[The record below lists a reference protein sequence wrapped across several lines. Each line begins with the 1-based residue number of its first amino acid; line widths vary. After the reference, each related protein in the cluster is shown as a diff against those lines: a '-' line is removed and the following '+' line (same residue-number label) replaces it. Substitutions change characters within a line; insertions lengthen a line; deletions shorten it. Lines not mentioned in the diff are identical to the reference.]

1 MLTNHEPD
9 RNIEDL
15 TDAEIAPTSKK
26 GSAISN
32 ERRAQS
38 HRTVGKGAITVKY
51 RLEATRVTA
60 DADAEM
66 VVPHSL
72 DLTGKEL
79 LCKRPHNLRRFR
91 CWI

>member
-38 HRTVGKGAITVKY
+38 HRTEGKGAITVKY

-66 VVPHSL
+66 VVPQ
-72 DLTGKEL
+72 
-79 LCKRPHNLRRFR
+79 P
-91 CWI
+91 